1 MGNNGHINIKELAR
15 HLNLSKSTV
24 SRAFTGH
31 SDINLETKERI
42 LRVAKELNYL
52 PNHHASNL
60 RAQKSKNI
68 AIIVPEIANNFFS
81 QAIDGIE
88 TVAREKGYH
97 LLIYLTADNFESEVA
112 YVNDLYNGRADGIIM
127 SVSGEANDHSYMNK
141 LEKKHIPL
149 VFFDRVYD
157 DINTAKVTTDDYA
170 SSFEGTMHLVE
181 AGCKDIA
188 FLVTNKQLSIGK
200 MRMQGYLDALRH
212 AGLPFK
218 DELIVDCSNDIN
230 LNYTI
235 LTNAFKT
242 LTIDGVFASVERLA
256 FATYYVCH
264 DMEINIPNQ
273 VKVISFSS
281 LEIAP
286 LLNPGLTTIKQPAYE
301 MGIEAANL
309 LFKMLAQEEP
319 VNDRIVLSSKIVPR
333 NSTL

>member
-1 MGNNGHINIKELAR
+1 MGSINIKELALQ
-15 HLNLSKSTV
+15 LNLSKSTV
-24 SRAFTGH
+24 SRAFRGH

-42 LRVAKELNYL
+42 LKVAKELNYQ

-68 AIIVPEIANNFFS
+68 AIIVPQIANNFFS

-97 LLIYLTADNFESEVA
+97 LLIYLTADHFESEVA

-141 LEKKHIPL
+141 LQEKHIPL

-157 DINTAKVTTDDYA
+157 DIHTAKVTTNDYA
-170 SSFEGTMHLVE
+170 SSFEATMHLVE
-181 AGCKDIA
+181 AGCKNIA

-200 MRMQGYLDALRH
+200 MRMQGYLDALKH
-212 AGLPFK
+212 SGLPFR
-218 DELIVDCSNDIN
+218 DELIVDCSNDDTQ
-230 LNYTI
+230 NYSI
-235 LTNAFKT
+235 LTHAFKT

-256 FATYYVCH
+256 FSTYYVCA
-264 DMEINIPNQ
+264 DLQISIPGQ

-286 LLNPGLTTIKQPAYE
+286 LLNPSLTTITQPAYD
-301 MGIEAANL
+301 MGVQAANL
-309 LFKMLAQEEP
+309 LFKMFAQDGP
-319 VNDRIVLSSKIVPR
+319 VNDQIVLSSKIITR
-333 NSTL
+333 NSTQ

>member
-1 MGNNGHINIKELAR
+1 MGSINIKELALK
-15 HLNLSKSTV
+15 LNLSKSTV
-24 SRAFTGH
+24 SRAFRGH

-42 LRVAKELNYL
+42 LKVAKELNYQ

-68 AIIVPEIANNFFS
+68 AIIVPQIANNFFS

-141 LEKKHIPL
+141 LQEKHIPL

-157 DINTAKVTTDDYA
+157 DIHTAKVTTNDYG
-170 SSFEGTMHLVE
+170 SSFEATMHLVE
-181 AGCKDIA
+181 AGCKNIA

-200 MRMQGYLDALRH
+200 MRMQGYLDALKH

-218 DELIVDCSNDIN
+218 DELIIDCSNDDN
-230 LNYTI
+230 RNYTV
-235 LTNAFKT
+235 LANAFQT
-242 LTIDGVFASVERLA
+242 MTIDGIFASVERLA
-256 FATYYVCH
+256 FATYYVCY
-264 DMEINIPNQ
+264 DLGISIPNQ

-286 LLNPGLTTIKQPAYE
+286 LLNPSLTTITQPAYE
-301 MGIEAANL
+301 MGLQAATL
-309 LFKMLAQEEP
+309 LFKMLEHANDQ
-319 VNDRIVLSSKIVPR
+319 VNDQVVLSSRIISR

>member
-1 MGNNGHINIKELAR
+1 MGNINIKELAL

-24 SRAFTGH
+24 SRAFRGH
-31 SDINLETKERI
+31 SDINTETKERI
-42 LRVAKELNYL
+42 LKVAKELNYQ

-141 LEKKHIPL
+141 LQKRHIPL

-157 DINTAKVTTDDYA
+157 DIDTAKVTTNDYA
-170 SSFEGTMHLVE
+170 SSFEATMHLVE
-181 AGCKDIA
+181 AGCKNIA

-200 MRMQGYLDALRH
+200 MRMQGYLDALKH
-212 AGLPFK
+212 SGLPFR

-230 LNYTI
+230 KNFEI

-242 LTIDGVFASVERLA
+242 LAIDGIFASVERLA
-256 FATYYVCH
+256 FAAYYVCH
-264 DMEINIPNQ
+264 DLGIAIPGQ
-273 VKVISFSS
+273 VKIISFSS

-286 LLNPGLTTIKQPAYE
+286 LLNPALTTITQPAYD
-301 MGIEAANL
+301 MGVQAANL
-309 LFKMLAQEEP
+309 LFKMFAQDEP
-319 VNDRIVLSSKIVPR
+319 VNDQVVLNSKIITR
-333 NSTL
+333 SSTL

>member
-1 MGNNGHINIKELAR
+1 MASINIKELALK
-15 HLNLSKSTV
+15 LNLSKSTV
-24 SRAFTGH
+24 SRAFRGH

-42 LRVAKELNYL
+42 LKVAKELNYQ

-68 AIIVPEIANNFFS
+68 AIIVPQIANNFFS

-88 TVAREKGYH
+88 TIAREKGYH

-141 LEKKHIPL
+141 LQEKHIPL

-157 DINTAKVTTDDYA
+157 DIHTAKVTTNDYG
-170 SSFEGTMHLVE
+170 SSFEATMHLVE
-181 AGCKDIA
+181 SGCKNIA

-200 MRMQGYLDALRH
+200 MRMQGYLDALKH

-218 DELIVDCSNDIN
+218 DELIIDCSNDDHRN
-230 LNYTI
+230 LTV
-235 LTNAFKT
+235 LTNAFQT
-242 LTIDGVFASVERLA
+242 MTIDGIFASVERLA

-264 DMEINIPNQ
+264 DLEISIPNQ

-286 LLNPGLTTIKQPAYE
+286 LLNPSLTTITQPAYE
-301 MGIEAANL
+301 MGLQAARL
-309 LFKMLAQEEP
+309 LFKMLEHADEA
-319 VNDRIVLSSKIVPR
+319 VNDQVVLSSRIIPR
-333 NSTL
+333 NSSK

>member
-1 MGNNGHINIKELAR
+1 MRNINIKELAQR
-15 HLNLSKSTV
+15 LNLSKSTV

-42 LRVAKELNYL
+42 LKVAKELNYQ

-157 DINTAKVTTDDYA
+157 DINTAKVTTNDYA
-170 SSFEGTMHLVE
+170 SSFEATMHLVE
-181 AGCKDIA
+181 AGCKNIA
-188 FLVTNKQLSIGK
+188 FLVMNKQLSIGK
-200 MRMQGYLDALRH
+200 MRMQGYLDALKH
-212 AGLPFK
+212 SNLPFR
-218 DELIVDCSNDIN
+218 DELIIDCSNDIN
-230 LNYTI
+230 KNYDVIKKAVTS
-235 LTNAFKT
+235 
-242 LTIDGVFASVERLA
+242 LTIDGMFASVERLA
-256 FATYYVCH
+256 FAAYYVCH
-264 DMEINIPNQ
+264 DLKINIPKQ
-273 VKVISFSS
+273 IKVISFSS

-286 LLNPGLTTIKQPAYE
+286 LLNPALTTITQPAYE
-301 MGIEAANL
+301 MGVQAATL
-309 LFKMLAQEEP
+309 LFKMFEQDNP
-319 VNDRIVLSSKIVPR
+319 VNDQIVLTSKIISR

>member
-1 MGNNGHINIKELAR
+1 MGNNGHINIKELAK

-31 SDINLETKERI
+31 NDINQETKERI
-42 LRVAKELNYL
+42 LKVAKELNYQ

-170 SSFEGTMHLVE
+170 SSFEGTMHLIE
-181 AGCKDIA
+181 AGCKNIA

-264 DMEINIPNQ
+264 DMDINIPNQ

-286 LLNPGLTTIKQPAYE
+286 LLNPALTTIKQPAYE

-309 LFKMLAQEEP
+309 LFKMLSQEEA
-319 VNDRIVLSSKIVPR
+319 VNDRVVLSSKIVPR

>member
-1 MGNNGHINIKELAR
+1 MRNINIKELAKR
-15 HLNLSKSTV
+15 LNLSKSTV

-31 SDINLETKERI
+31 TDINLETKERI
-42 LRVAKELNYL
+42 LKVAKELSYQ

-157 DINTAKVTTDDYA
+157 DINTAKVTTNDYA
-170 SSFEGTMHLVE
+170 SSFEATMHLVE
-181 AGCKDIA
+181 AGCKNIS

-200 MRMQGYLDALRH
+200 MRMQGYLDALKH
-212 AGLPFK
+212 ANLPFR
-218 DELIVDCSNDIN
+218 DELIIDCSNDIDK
-230 LNYTI
+230 NYDI
-235 LTNAFKT
+235 ITNAFNT
-242 LTIDGVFASVERLA
+242 LTLDGVFASVERLA
-256 FATYYVCH
+256 FAAYYVCH
-264 DMEINIPNQ
+264 DLKINIPDQ
-273 VKVISFSS
+273 VKIISFSS

-286 LLNPGLTTIKQPAYE
+286 LLNPALTTITQPAYE
-301 MGIEAANL
+301 MGVQAAKL
-309 LFKMLAQEEP
+309 LFKMLEQDIP
-319 VNDRIVLSSKIVPR
+319 VNDHIVLTSKIISR
-333 NSTL
+333 SSTL

>member
-1 MGNNGHINIKELAR
+1 MGNSGNINIKELAQR
-15 HLNLSKSTV
+15 LNLSKSTV
-24 SRAFTGH
+24 SRAFRGH

-42 LRVAKELNYL
+42 LKVAKELNYQ

-60 RAQKSKNI
+60 RAQQSKNI

-97 LLIYLTADNFESEVA
+97 LLIYLTADNFESEVS

-157 DINTAKVTTDDYA
+157 DINTAKVTTNDYA
-170 SSFEGTMHLVE
+170 SSFEATMHLIE
-181 AGCKDIA
+181 AGCKNIA

-200 MRMQGYLDALRH
+200 MRMQGYLDALKH
-212 AGLPFK
+212 SGLPFR

-230 LNYTI
+230 KNYDI
-235 LTNAFKT
+235 LTHAFKT

-256 FATYYVCH
+256 FAAYYVCH
-264 DMEINIPNQ
+264 DMNINIPNQ

-286 LLNPGLTTIKQPAYE
+286 LLNPALTTITQPAYD
-301 MGIEAANL
+301 MGVQAATL
-309 LFKMLAQEEP
+309 LFRMFAGEEA
-319 VNDRIVLSSKIVPR
+319 VNDQVVLSSKIITR